1 MIAKEKFM
9 CLLLQILFFAIIYMF
24 LNDSHFSGINRLEEM
39 IRTEVLQRK
48 IDPIVKKEI
57 LETFKLSEKKKEI
70 KEIQKKTEEIKTDL
84 EKEKVIVNLA
94 KPSFFDRFFKRL
106 YFSFVTG
113 TTLGYGDIFPSST
126 ICKTMT
132 IIQLTATILL
142 IIV

>member
-1 MIAKEKFM
+1 
-9 CLLLQILFFAIIYMF
+9 MF

-48 IDPIVKKEI
+48 IDRGIKKEN
-57 LETFKLSEKKKEI
+57 FKISSKTSEI
-70 KEIQKKTEEIKTDL
+70 REIQKKTEEIRTDL
-84 EKEKVIVNLA
+84 ENEKVIVNLS
-94 KPSFFDRFFKRL
+94 KPSLFDRFFKRL

-126 ICKTMT
+126 ICKTFT
-132 IIQLTATILL
+132 ILQLTATILV